1 MINMSSETD
10 TVQNDRLNAL
20 EERILKVEAAVQE
33 IAGMAKIVKV
43 IAIALAASLGMDL
56 QGMI

>member
-1 MINMSSETD
+1 MTQD
-10 TVQNDRLNAL
+10 DVQNERLAAL
-20 EERILKVEAAVQE
+20 EARILQVEQAVQE

-56 QGMI
+56 QGLV

>member
-1 MINMSSETD
+1 MSQDE
-10 TVQNDRLNAL
+10 VQNDRLNAL
-20 EERILKVEAAVQE
+20 EARILKVEQAVQE
-33 IAGMAKIVKV
+33 IAGMAKIVKI

>member
-1 MINMSSETD
+1 MSQTD
-10 TVQNDRLNAL
+10 DVQNDRLNAIESRL
-20 EERILKVEAAVQE
+20 LKVEQAVQE

-43 IAIALAASLGMDL
+43 IAIALGASLGMDI

>member
-1 MINMSSETD
+1 MSNETD
-10 TVQNDRLNAL
+10 QVQNDRLNAL

-43 IAIALAASLGMDL
+43 IALALAASLGMDL

>member
-1 MINMSSETD
+1 MSQTD
-10 TVQNDRLNAL
+10 DVQNDRLNAL
-20 EERILKVEAAVQE
+20 ETRILKVEQAVQE

-56 QGMI
+56 QGLI